1 MREEKENRK
10 RSRDEEKGKNLD
22 AMMDDMAEIK
32 KVMKNKSDATIITK
46 ALKAIDDEEA
56 KQKLRYKLVQL
67 VLEIER

>member
-10 RSRDEEKGKNLD
+10 RSRDEEKGKYLD
-22 AMMDDMAEIK
+22 AMMDDMADIK